1 MSKSAQIFNLTAPY
15 KNQYQG
21 AALRVLFVCT
31 VGMLRSPTAAAVAY
45 KEFGWNTRSCGVDE
59 VALIPLS
66 VNLIMWADHIV
77 FMDSDSYK
85 DALKAFAGV
94 DYDEDIVAKGRI
106 LNIDDEYD
114 YHEEWLCRLIVDR
127 LRILDLKAVDRN

>member
-1 MSKSAQIFNLTAPY
+1 MTKTAQIFNLTAPY
-15 KNQYQG
+15 KNRYQG
-21 AALRVLFVCT
+21 DSKRVLFVCT

-66 VNLIMWADHIV
+66 VNLIEWAEHIV

-85 DALKAFAGV
+85 EALKTFALV
-94 DYDEDIVAKGRI
+94 DYDEDIIQKGRC
-106 LNIDDEYD
+106 LNIDDD
-114 YHEEWLCRLIVDR
+114 YNYHDEWLCKLILMRLEN
-127 LRILDLKAVDRN
+127 LGL